1 MRTIFSK
8 LIFLPCLFT
17 LVSCQH
23 EETSIDSKEEI
34 EHDYD
39 EISDKEITWEEMF
52 MIEKAQYLIYFYSPT
67 CSHCKEIKNEIID
80 YALSKDN
87 FYFLRYSDDVI
98 IAPEIKSTIGAT
110 SIDEVAILGT
120 PSLIEIIDGVLSS
133 NIAGS
138 KAILDFLKI
147 PFPD

>member
-23 EETSIDSKEEI
+23 EDSSVEIDEEI

-39 EISDKEITWEEMF
+39 EIVDKEIGWKEMF
-52 MIEKAQYLIYFYSPT
+52 EIEMPEYFIYFYSPT
-67 CSHCKEIKNEIID
+67 CSHCKEIKNEIIN
-80 YALSKDN
+80 YALSRDN
-87 FYFLRYSDDVI
+87 FYFLKYSDDVI
-98 IAPEIKSTIGAT
+98 IAPETKSTIGAI
-110 SIDEVAILGT
+110 SPDEVAILGT
-120 PSLIEIIDGVLSS
+120 PSLIEIANGVLQS

-138 KAILDFLKI
+138 KAILDFLEI

>member
-8 LIFLPCLFT
+8 LIFLPCLFA

-23 EETSIDSKEEI
+23 EETSIDSSEEI
-34 EHDYD
+34 KHDYD
-39 EISDKEITWEEMF
+39 EVIDREILWKEMF
-52 MIEKAQYLIYFYSPT
+52 MVEKAQYFIYFYSPT

-80 YALSKDN
+80 YALSIDN
-87 FYFLRYSDDVI
+87 FYFIKYSDDVI

-110 SIDEVAILGT
+110 SPDEVAILGT
-120 PSLIEIIDGVLSS
+120 PSLIEIIDGVLT
-133 NIAGS
+133 NNMAGS
-138 KAILDFLKI
+138 KTILDFLEI